1 MFRDVMKRRSVR
13 KLVALFLAVF
23 VTVGMGLSVA
33 QASGMSVRMAM
44 ASNMAGSAHD
54 GCPSCPTG
62 GGDDGMTA
70 MMCGV
75 VCAVPV
81 LAVLPQ
87 SASTP
92 AAQKAHSYP
101 ARDTL
106 LQGRLAPPDPY
117 PPRTTDIG

>member
-1 MFRDVMKRRSVR
+1 MFRDVMKRRSIR
-13 KLVALFLAVF
+13 KLLALFLAVF
-23 VTVGMGLSVA
+23 VTVGMGFSVA

-62 GGDDGMTA
+62 GDDGTKA
-70 MMCGV
+70 MICGV

-87 SASTP
+87 SASIP
-92 AAQKAHSYP
+92 AAQKAASYP
-101 ARDTL
+101 TRAPL